1 VFTFQPDFTQAGDI
15 FVTFLAID
23 SEDPA
28 VIDSQIV
35 QITVLDFNRAPEFEP
50 IGPFTM
56 NEGDTLNFTVVSS
69 DPDGTIPQLILLAPP
84 LNSTF
89 VDNGDGT
96 GDFTFMPSFFQ
107 AGLDSARFMAI
118 DQIDPDMF
126 AIMSVNIEVLDV
138 NRPPVITTISDTTIG
153 DGFMLSFPIEYSD
166 PDSTQ
171 PLLFYRNLPASAT
184 ITDFGDGF
192 ALFEWRPSYNDIGIY
207 FITIGCFDEIDP
219 ALADSQIVT
228 IEVLTSGNHPPIF
241 NPVPDQMVR
250 SLDTLNLLVEAF
262 DPDGDSIVIDYISAL
277 PEGMVFT
284 DSGNGTA
291 SLYWIPTFD
300 QAGFY
305 TVTLEAS
312 DDSLLSDIIDVNI
325 EVRSFVR
332 GDANGDGTVNGLDVV
347 YLLNYF
353 KGYGPA
359 PDPIEAADAN
369 GDGSTNGLDVVYLVA
384 YLKGGPP
391 PPPSPPNGGGG
402 GDIDIIEIL
411 NLKSR

>member
-1 VFTFQPDFTQAGDI
+1 
-15 FVTFLAID
+15 
-23 SEDPA
+23 
-28 VIDSQIV
+28 
-35 QITVLDFNRAPEFEP
+35 
-50 IGPFTM
+50 
-56 NEGDTLNFTVVSS
+56 
-69 DPDGTIPQLILLAPP
+69 

-171 PLLFYRNLPASAT
+171 PLLFYRNLPDSAT